1 MRVVGV
7 HYKRWSYL
15 DYDPAAFITAAR
27 SLGYDQLELDAPRL
41 LQMSVL
47 GRTRLGFEART
58 HRMDLSY
65 TWAPGRQTDL
75 ASLDEEERRSALG
88 YAIELVKVIGQMG
101 GGSFNGAFYASFP
114 PKWELAAKR
123 HALIGQAVKSIKSL
137 AAEAERNEV
146 MLHIK
151 PINRREHFLVATVDE
166 ALSFIQAVNHHSLG
180 LDLDTYHMSIEEPSI
195 AEALGKAGF
204 SLKTLHIRE
213 EDMGRIGEG
222 SIDWTLVRQS
232 LDAIHY
238 DGPLIHNP
246 TVTTPQV
253 DRPYESNHIRSLLVD

>member
-15 DYDPAAFITAAR
+15 DYDPVTFIVAAR
-27 SLGYDQLELDAPRL
+27 ALGYDQLELDAPKL
-41 LQMSVL
+41 LEMSVL

-58 HRMDLSY
+58 HRIDLSY
-65 TWAPGRQTDL
+65 TWAPNWENDL
-75 ASLDEEERRSALG
+75 ASLDEQKRREALT

-114 PKWELAAKR
+114 PRWELIQRR

-137 AAEAERNEV
+137 ASEAEQYDV

-151 PINRREHFLVATVDE
+151 PINRREHFLISTVDE
-166 ALSFIQAVNHHSLG
+166 ALSFIQAVNHRSLG
-180 LDLDTYHMSIEEPSI
+180 LDLDTYHLSIEEPSI
-195 AEALGKAGF
+195 GEALNKAGF

-213 EDMGRIGEG
+213 EDMNPLGEG
-222 SIDWTLVRQS
+222 SIDWSLVRQS

-246 TVTTPQV
+246 TVKVPAV